1 MKVPTPEYILDIRA
15 GKYSKSGAAK
25 KILEECGQSEFPINV
40 WQIARELDFK
50 VLEAKFQNNNISGM
64 LIDALEVPQILKKF
78 DCKRAIILNQNE
90 QKNVQSFTIAH
101 ELAHFVYD
109 CNENENCF
117 DAYHISREKEEDHLN
132 IEEKKKKE
140 NEDRMDEFAA
150 MLLMPEIQFR
160 EFINSS
166 PNRWNKRML
175 EKEVSKVCMV
185 EETAVNKRFE
195 ELGISFD
202 K

>member
-1 MKVPTPEYILDIRA
+1 MKVPTPKYILDIRA
-15 GKYSKSGAAK
+15 GKYSKLRAAK
-25 KILEECGQSEFPINV
+25 KILEECGQSKFPINV

-50 VLEAKFQNNNISGM
+50 VFEAKFQNNNISGM
-64 LIDALEVPQILKKF
+64 LIDALEVPQVLKKF
-78 DCKRAIILNQNE
+78 NCKRAIILNKND

-101 ELAHFVYD
+101 ALGRFVYE

-117 DAYHISREKEEDHLN
+117 DAYHISREN
-132 IEEKKKKE
+132 E

-166 PNRWNKRML
+166 PYRWDKKML
-175 EKEVSKVCMV
+175 EKEMSKVCMV
-185 EETAVNKRFE
+185 EETAVNRRFE